1 MGPDRLH
8 RQGPGLATLNRSPR
22 SKLVLTCHD
31 WLPLSSPRL
40 GRAWRFLAKWFCGS
54 GFAAAVDV
62 MRCSGSVGTVI
73 GDSAIAA
80 RCAAVKPGA
89 DNTVLPTAATS
100 GVRRAGSIIAT
111 GNVPTANVTRPLA

>member
-1 MGPDRLH
+1 LH

-31 WLPLSSPRL
+31 RLPLSSPRL
-40 GRAWRFLAKWFCGS
+40 RRTWRFLAKWFCGS

-62 MRCSGSVGTVI
+62 MWCSGSVSTVI
-73 GDSAIAA
+73 AVSAIAA
-80 RCAAVKPGA
+80 QCAAGRPGG

-100 GVRRAGSIIAT
+100 GVRRAGSIIAI
-111 GNVPTANVTRPLA
+111 GNVLTANVTRQFA